1 MSTRLP
7 GRYLVGLTAGGRV
20 RVMAAVVDGPADEIR
35 ERHALTRNAA
45 ILAAEGLVA
54 SLLMSAHIKGEERL
68 TVEVRTERPPL
79 VFTADIDAIGVL
91 RARFT
96 PTRLPPDRRMNGV
109 MSVMKSLGATPLYRG
124 YASIKNERFE
134 GALQRYLTESQQTD
148 SRVRVQAEVDRKG
161 RVRFAAGLLLERL
174 PDMPV
179 EEFATTYDA
188 VLRGDFQALMTAF
201 AFGQLA
207 GSRIE
212 VLGAQDFVY
221 RCSCSRGR
229 VLETL
234 QALGPEEVESMIREQ
249 GGAEV
254 TCHYCNEVYRLGA
267 DELRSLA

>member
-7 GRYLVGLTAGGRV
+7 GRYLVGLTAEGRV

-35 ERHALTRNAA
+35 ERHGLTRNAA

-54 SLLMSAHIKGEERL
+54 SLLLSAHIKGEERL

-79 VFTADIDAIGVL
+79 VFNADIDATGVL

-96 PTRLPPDRRMNGV
+96 PTRLPPDRRMNGIL
-109 MSVMKSLGATPLYRG
+109 SVMKSLGPTPLYRG
-124 YASIKNERFE
+124 FAEIKNERFE

-148 SRVRVQAEVDRKG
+148 SRVRVQAEVDKRGK
-161 RVRFAAGLLLERL
+161 VRFAAGLLLERL
-174 PDMPV
+174 PDMPAD
-179 EEFATTYDA
+179 EFAATYDT
-188 VLRGDFQALMTAF
+188 VLRGDFPALMTAF

-221 RCSCSRGR
+221 RCSCSRDR
-229 VLETL
+229 VLATL
-234 QALGPEEVESMIREQ
+234 KALGPDEIESLIREQ

-254 TCHYCNEVYRLGA
+254 SCHYCNEIYRVGP
-267 DELRSLA
+267 DELRAN